1 MAALLFNHGVPQSLH
16 GLTLFM
22 EPSVLLFDIDVPRGL
37 HGVTLFIEPSVL
49 CRFSLI
55 N

>member
-16 GLTLFM
+16 GVTQFIA
-22 EPSVLLFDIDVPRGL
+22 PSVLLFNHGVPQGL
-37 HGVTLFIEPSVL
+37 HGVTLLIEPSVL
-49 CRFSLI
+49 CRFCLI